1 MWKYKLKDIKIKLYK
16 INYRELI
23 YKKIIINNIVFF
35 SNRKSGLYY
44 FYYNIK

>member
-1 MWKYKLKDIKIKLYK
+1 MWKHKSKDIKIKLYK

-23 YKKIIINNIVFF
+23 HKKIIINNIVFS

-44 FYYNIK
+44 SYYNIK